1 MTTTPSQQ
9 DDEPIDIEAFARKGE
24 RPPKAK
30 KYRIRVDKTVLIVD
44 GPTITGRVILELAGR
59 TPPERYR
66 LDQKL
71 RGGETRKIEL
81 ETVVDL
87 TTPGLERFMSIP
99 LDQTEGNRD
108 DGIPR

>member
-1 MTTTPSQQ
+1 MKTQAGDHNP
-9 DDEPIDIEAFARKGE
+9 EVIDIEAFARKGE
-24 RPPKAK
+24 RPPTGN
-30 KYRIRVDKTVLIVD
+30 KYRIRVDKTVLVVD
-44 GPTITGRVILELAGR
+44 GPTITGRHILELANR
-59 TPPERYR
+59 IPVERYR

-99 LDQTEGNRD
+99 LDQTEGAGYD
-108 DGIPR
+108 SVSQ

>member
-1 MTTTPSQQ
+1 MKTQPSDQ
-9 DDEPIDIEAFARKGE
+9 DSEIIDIESFARKGE
-24 RPPKAK
+24 RPPSGNR
-30 KYRIRVDKTVLIVD
+30 YRIRVDKTVLVVD
-44 GPTITGRVILELAGR
+44 GPTITGRGILEVANR
-59 TPPERYR
+59 TPAERYR

-99 LDQTEGNRD
+99 LDQTEGAGY
-108 DGIPR
+108 DGLAE